1 MSALTLTPKRW
12 YSWDFFVLDGART
25 LANFRLSS
33 WREKGVLEVD
43 GLDYDVYR
51 ESPFG
56 DFILQHAGSIL
67 ARATKPSAFRR
78 SFVILDGE
86 TEVGSIV
93 PENSFTR
100 RAMVTLPDG
109 WPLPVQS
116 FAMWLT
122 VIHWKRDA
130 S

>member
-12 YSWDFFVLDGART
+12 LSWDFFVLDGART

-33 WREKGVLEVD
+33 WREKGVLEVE

-78 SFVILDGE
+78 SFVIRYKE
-86 TEVGSIV
+86 R
-93 PENSFTR
+93 SFTLQAQSAFRQPRDPR
-100 RAMVTLPDG
+100 RRDRGRLDRPGELVHTQGDG
-109 WPLPVQS
+109 
-116 FAMWLT
+116 
-122 VIHWKRDA
+122 HA

>member
-78 SFVILDGE
+78 SFVIRYQSDRTRCKRNRRSDGP
-86 TEVGSIV
+86 S
-93 PENSFTR
+93 
-100 RAMVTLPDG
+100 
-109 WPLPVQS
+109 
-116 FAMWLT
+116 
-122 VIHWKRDA
+122 
-130 S
+130 